1 MATRPSPSLPGV
13 HARPSRPPVPR
24 SSLSDPDSLIQ
35 HASGL
40 FIWSTMVGVWMIS
53 LLPWRQW
60 QGAPDLLLLVIAYW
74 SVHETRRVGVL
85 VAFVFGLLMDV
96 HDAGPL
102 GQLAL
107 NYALVAYAGGVLHRR
122 LLRFDLLVQALHM
135 LPVFVVAKMISV
147 LVCSWLEGSWPG
159 WEWALS
165 AALTALLW
173 TIVGWLLR
181 FPQHKLDDVDAH
193 VQ

>member
-24 SSLSDPDSLIQ
+24 SNLSDPDALIQ
-35 HASGL
+35 HASGV
-40 FIWSTMVGVWMIS
+40 FIWLTMVGVWMIS

-74 SVHETRRVGVL
+74 SVHETRRIGVL
-85 VAFVFGLLMDV
+85 VAFMFGLLMDV

-102 GQLAL
+102 GQFAL
-107 NYALVAYAGGVLHRR
+107 DYALVAYAGGVLHRR

-147 LVCSWLEGSWPG
+147 LVCSWMAGSWPG

-173 TIVGWLLR
+173 PIVGWLLR
-181 FPQHKLDDVDAH
+181 FPQHKLDEVDSH

>member
-1 MATRPSPSLPGV
+1 MAPRSNRILPES
-13 HARPSRPPVPR
+13 RSRSTRPPVPR
-24 SSLSDPDSLIQ
+24 SSLTDPDPINQ
-35 HASGL
+35 HAGSL
-40 FIWSTMVGVWMIS
+40 FIWSTLIIVWMLS

-74 SVHETRRVGVL
+74 SVHESRRVGVL

-107 NYALVAYAGGVLHRR
+107 NYALVAFAANVLHRR
-122 LLRFDLLVQALHM
+122 LLRFDLPFQALHM
-135 LPVFVVAKMISV
+135 LPVFLVAKMITV
-147 LVCSWLEGSWPG
+147 LVCSWLAGLWPG
-159 WEWALS
+159 WDWVLG

-173 TIVGWLLR
+173 PIVGWLLR
-181 FPQHKLDDVDAH
+181 FPQHKLDDVESS